1 MNPLHT
7 SLRVTLGL
15 AVVALSGWG
24 FAPEAS
30 AKDTAPEAHAKPS
43 AAKRLPPIKP
53 APNFTLKQS
62 QNGKPFSLNNM
73 KGKVRLVDFWA
84 TWCPPCREEIPGF
97 ISLQKKYQAKGLEV
111 IGVSVDRGGPEVV
124 NKFAKEYGINYTM
137 LMSERSVESSFGG
150 IRSIPTTFLIDRQ
163 GQIVK
168 KYIGAVSEAEFEADL
183 KPLL

>member
-1 MNPLHT
+1 MNPLHN
-7 SLRVTLGL
+7 SLRVTLSL
-15 AVVALSGWG
+15 AVVAISSWG
-24 FAPEAS
+24 FATDAS
-30 AKDTAPEAHAKPS
+30 AKDRAPEAPAKPA

-53 APNFTLKQS
+53 APAFTLKRS
-62 QNGKPFSLNNM
+62 QDGKPFSLNDA
-73 KGKVRLVDFWA
+73 KGKVRIVDFWA

-97 ISLQKKYQAKGLEV
+97 IALQKKYQAKGLEV

-124 NKFAKEYGINYTM
+124 NKFAQENHINYTM
-137 LMSERSVESSFGG
+137 LMSERDVETAYGG

-168 KYIGAVSEAEFEADL
+168 KYIGAVSMDEFEADL

>member
-7 SLRVTLGL
+7 GTRFTLGL
-15 AVVALSGWG
+15 ALAGM
-24 FAPEAS
+24 FAFGPAPHAS
-30 AKDTAPEAHAKPS
+30 AKDTAPETPAAKAP
-43 AAKRLPPIKP
+43 AKRLPPIKP

-62 QNGKPFSLNNM
+62 LDGKPFSLNDM

-97 ISLQKKYQAKGLEV
+97 IALQKKYQAKGLEI
-111 IGVSVDRGGPEVV
+111 IGVSVDRGGPDVV
-124 NKFAKEYGINYTM
+124 NKFAQEYGINYTM
-137 LMSERSVESSFGG
+137 LMSEQSVETAFGG